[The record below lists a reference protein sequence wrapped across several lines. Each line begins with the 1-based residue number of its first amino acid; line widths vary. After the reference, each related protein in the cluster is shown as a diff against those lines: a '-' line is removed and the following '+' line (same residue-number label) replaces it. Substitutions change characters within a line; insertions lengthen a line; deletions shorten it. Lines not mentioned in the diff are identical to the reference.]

1 MGVESEKAFLA
12 FSLGP
17 VQPFIAAART
27 VRDLWTGSYLLARLT
42 RAAMQPILT
51 RLGQDAFVS
60 PAVIG
65 NEQDNRHLRSP
76 CLPNRFLAEV
86 PLADAESLAQEC
98 EAACRAVWQ
107 ETAREVY
114 EKLGEL
120 IGKRLGGHKPLWES
134 QRPLW
139 DAQVESFF
147 DIRKVVLPWKD
158 CPPGVL
164 ARLLGHP
171 CEEGSDSDRQWSDR
185 VDLLGRV
192 LAAQKAVRHIPDY
205 RPPTDPQGRYPAK
218 CSLLGTYEQM
228 GPADLGQSAEFWR
241 EFASEIHWGGTHTRK
256 QERLCAVSLVKRFA
270 WPVKLADE
278 VQARPRAMRFE
289 DTATVAATQ
298 WLEAQPDKGAPELD
312 PAHVRNRSQR
322 PWSGQ
327 WLHWSRPDADDEQ
340 ETRCPDEVWDI
351 IQDKRRRQ
359 GKAPTYYAIL
369 MLDGDHMG
377 DILRAVPGPK
387 HQLQVSRALSNFA
400 KELVCPIVENQNDGT
415 LIYSG
420 GDDVLALLPT
430 LTALKC
436 AVGVKDAFVSNWQSY
451 LHGLPATVSA
461 GLAVVHYKEDLR
473 SALNTAR
480 RAEKRAKESGRNT
493 LVLTVCRRSGEHT
506 SALCPWEFV
515 TSVAAWVRAFL
526 PQDGL
531 PGASDRWSYH
541 LYGELPTLSGL
552 VPEAMRAEISRQ
564 VNRAEE
570 ATRLRLRGKNADAG
584 GILASQFDNY
594 LELVAQRGLAAAA
607 AVTGFVTLCQTASFL
622 ARGRD
627 E

>member
-1 MGVESEKAFLA
+1 MVVESEKAFLA

-42 RAAMQPILT
+42 AAAMQPVLT
-51 RLGQDAFVS
+51 RLGKDAFVS
-60 PAVIG
+60 PSVAG
-65 NEQDNRHLRSP
+65 NEEGDRHLRSP
-76 CLPNRFLAEV
+76 CLPNRFLVEV
-86 PLADAESLAQEC
+86 PLADAETLAQEC
-98 EAACRAVWQ
+98 EAACRGVWQ
-107 ETAREVY
+107 KTAGEVY

-120 IGKRLGGHKPLWES
+120 IGVRLGEHKPLWDS
-134 QRPLW
+134 QRSLW

-147 DIRKVVLPWKD
+147 DIRTVVLPWRD
-158 CPPGVL
+158 CPPAVL
-164 ARLLGHP
+164 AQLLGHP
-171 CEEGSDSDRQWSDR
+171 CKEGGDSDKLWSDR
-185 VDLLGRV
+185 TDLLARV
-192 LAAQKAVRHIPDY
+192 LAAQKAVRHVPNY
-205 RPPTDPQGRYPAK
+205 RPPADAEGRYSGK

-241 EFASEIHWGGTHTRK
+241 EFAADIHWGGTHTRK

-270 WPVKLADE
+270 WPVKLAKE
-278 VQARPRAMRFE
+278 VQTQSRAMRFE

-312 PAHVRNRSQR
+312 PADVRDHRQR

-327 WLHWSRPDADDEQ
+327 WLHWSRPDADEE

-351 IQDKRRRQ
+351 IQDKKRRQ

-369 MLDGDHMG
+369 MVDGDHMG

-400 KELVCPIVENQNDGT
+400 KELVCPIVENQNDGA

-430 LTALKC
+430 PAALKC

-473 SALNTAR
+473 SALNAAR
-480 RAEKRAKESGRNT
+480 RAEKQAKASGRNA
-493 LVLTVCRRSGEHT
+493 LVITVCRRSGEHT

-515 TSVAAWVRAFL
+515 TPVAGWVQAFL
-526 PQDGL
+526 PQDGS

-564 VNRAEE
+564 VNRAEK
-570 ATRLRLRGKNADAG
+570 ATRSRLGGKNADAG
-584 GILASQFDNY
+584 SIVASQFDDY
-594 LELVAQRGLAAAA
+594 LELVAQRGLKAAT

>member
-42 RAAMQPILT
+42 AAAMQPVLT
-51 RLGQDAFVS
+51 RLGKDAFVS
-60 PAVIG
+60 PSVDG

-86 PLADAESLAQEC
+86 PLADAESFAQEC
-98 EAACRAVWQ
+98 EAACRSVWQ
-107 ETAREVY
+107 ETAGDVY

-120 IGKRLGGHKPLWES
+120 IGTRLGEHKPLWDS

-147 DIRKVVLPWKD
+147 DIRIVVLPWKD
-158 CPPGVL
+158 SPPAVL
-164 ARLLGHP
+164 AQLLGRP
-171 CEEGSDSDRQWSDR
+171 CEAGGNSDQLWSDR
-185 VDLLGRV
+185 ADLLARV
-192 LAAQKAVRHIPDY
+192 LAAQKAVRHVPTY
-205 RPPTDPQGRYPAK
+205 RPPPDAERRYPGK

-241 EFASEIHWGGTHTRK
+241 EFATEIHWGGTHTRK

-298 WLEAQPDKGAPELD
+298 WLEAQPDRDAPELD
-312 PAHVRNRSQR
+312 PALVRNHNRS

-327 WLHWSRPDADDEQ
+327 WLHWSRRGADEE
-340 ETRCPDEVWDI
+340 ETRCPEEVWKI
-351 IQDKRRRQ
+351 IQAKRKRQ
-359 GKAPTYYAIL
+359 GNPPTYYAIL

-387 HQLQVSRALSNFA
+387 HQLQVSRALSKFA
-400 KELVCPIVENQNDGT
+400 KELVCPIVEDQNDGT

-430 LTALKC
+430 PTALKC
-436 AVGVKDAFVSNWQSY
+436 AVGVKDAFVSNWQTY

-473 SALNTAR
+473 SALNTSR
-480 RAEKRAKESGRNT
+480 RAEKQAKESGRNA
-493 LVLTVCRRSGEHT
+493 LVITVCRRSGEHT
-506 SALCPWEFV
+506 SALCPWEFL
-515 TSVAAWVRAFL
+515 TPVAGWVRAFL
-526 PQDGL
+526 PQDGS

-570 ATRLRLRGKNADAG
+570 ATRLRLGGGTGAAG
-584 GILASQFDNY
+584 SILASQFDDY
-594 LELVAQRGLAAAA
+594 LELVARRGLDAAA